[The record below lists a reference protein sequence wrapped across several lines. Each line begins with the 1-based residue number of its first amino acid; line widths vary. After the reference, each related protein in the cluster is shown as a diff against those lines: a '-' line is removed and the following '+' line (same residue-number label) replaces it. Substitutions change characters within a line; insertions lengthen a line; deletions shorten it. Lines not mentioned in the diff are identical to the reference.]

1 MAIQRARTCFHC
13 NKEFTTTQYNAKYC
27 STSCKSKT
35 ETVRKSTTAEKRI
48 ARIHTSD
55 AWRWI
60 ARECRRAGTV
70 EVLQGVDLVE
80 LFSLYNRRYKCYGYD
95 AKKKTSKFHLCHI
108 HPVKGAD
115 SIGLLHHANL
125 FIGTSL
131 ANQKFTNKHYT
142 NAGLSIKR
150 SSLKKKWLVADK
162 TTEAQ
167 IFTKIKSY
175 LGEKLAEYAKHNK
188 IDRATRLTLALRVS
202 KHESNTLSLEQLEK
216 LSTASL
222 RDLEA
227 DLKGKL
233 VYQMDL
239 KAKRSLVVY
248 KQELDRFALRSDGAS
263 KEGYQF
269 VSSVCVVLAQA
280 LVDSRHGNGLDS
292 ITATYDR
299 CYLEYSP
306 LAIKQGADISKLR
319 DFVTFTAFETLSG
332 AKVNKELISSTLNK
346 YLYLTD
352 NHVYGV
358 WEQSEYEWIIREH
371 ETFKSTLLNVE
382 DSIVATG
389 LHDPYSE
396 LLDPYS
402 ELLDPFFTPKN
413 LSNNRVRTPA
423 IEYAIYH

>member
-1 MAIQRARTCFHC
+1 MAIVRERKCLRC
-13 NKEFTTTQYNAKYC
+13 NKQFVTTQYNAKYC

-35 ETVRKSTTAEKRI
+35 ETVRKATTAEKRI

-95 AKKKTSKFHLCHI
+95 SKKKTSKYHLCHI
-108 HPVKGAD
+108 SPVKGAD

-131 ANQKFTNKHYT
+131 ANQKFTNKHYA

-162 TTEAQ
+162 ITDAQ
-167 IFTKIKSY
+167 VFTKIKSY
-175 LGEKLAEYAKHNK
+175 LGEKLIEYAKHNK

-233 VYQMDL
+233 VYQIDL
-239 KAKRSLVVY
+239 KAKRSLDVY
-248 KQELDRFALRSDGAS
+248 KQELDRFALCSDGAS

-280 LVDSRHGNGLDS
+280 LVVSRYGKGLDN

-306 LAIKQGADISKLR
+306 LAIKQGVDISKLR

-332 AKVNKELISSTLNK
+332 AEVNKEIISSTLNK
-346 YLYLTD
+346 YLYFTD

-371 ETFKSTLLNVE
+371 ETFKSNLLNVE
-382 DSIVATG
+382 EAIISTG
-389 LHDPYSE
+389 LYDPFAE

-402 ELLDPFFTPKN
+402 ELLDPFFIPMGF
-413 LSNNRVRTPA
+413 SNNKVKTPA

>member
-1 MAIQRARTCFHC
+1 MAIQRERTCFHC
-13 NKEFTTTQYNAKYC
+13 NKQFTTTQYNAKYC

-35 ETVRKSTTAEKRI
+35 ETVRKATTAEKRI

-95 AKKKTSKFHLCHI
+95 SKKKISKFHLCHI

-131 ANQKFTNKHYT
+131 ANQKFTNKHYA

-162 TTEAQ
+162 TTETQ

-175 LGEKLAEYAKHNK
+175 LGDKLTEYAKYNK
-188 IDRATRLTLALRVS
+188 IDKATRLTLALRVS
-202 KHESNTLSLEQLEK
+202 KHESNVLPLEQLEK

-239 KAKRSLVVY
+239 QAKRSLVVY
-248 KQELDRFALRSDGAS
+248 KEELDRFALYSESAS

-280 LVDSRHGNGLDS
+280 LVVSRYGKGLDN

-306 LAIKQGADISKLR
+306 LAIIQGADISKLR

-332 AKVNKELISSTLNK
+332 AEVNKELISSTLNK
-346 YLYLTD
+346 YLYFTD

-371 ETFKSTLLNVE
+371 ETFKANLLSVE
-382 DSIVATG
+382 DSIIATG
-389 LHDPYSE
+389 LYDPFAE

-402 ELLDPFFTPKN
+402 ELLDPFFTPKSF
-413 LSNNRVRTPA
+413 SNNRVKTPA